1 MADGLLSISSAKRV
15 VDMALVLPAA
25 SVVRMPMLCVPSA
38 NSPVTNGLAQ
48 AENAPMSR
56 EQVAVPLESEVKAID
71 LLVKLVSDEF
81 DENAGAF
88 GGLVSMVKV

>member
-1 MADGLLSISSAKRV
+1 MEEV
-15 VDMALVLPAA
+15 FPAA
-25 SVVRMPMLCVPSA
+25 SVDLIRKMCVPSA

-56 EQVAVPLESEVKAID
+56 EQVAVPLESEVKVID

-88 GGLVSMVKV
+88 GALVSIVKY

>member
-1 MADGLLSISSAKRV
+1 V
-15 VDMALVLPAA
+15 EEVFPAA
-25 SVVRMPMLCVPSA
+25 SVDLIRKLCVPSA

-71 LLVKLVSDEF
+71 LLVKLVSAGV
-81 DENAGAF
+81 DENPGAF
-88 GGLVSMVKV
+88 GALVSMVKV